1 MHMFFAF
8 TIAQRLCKR
17 LDLEMSHARGP
28 NKSNMQALPTEAHD
42 MAHCQLGDGKAFQ
55 LSAAAPLR
63 CTTCLHAAT
72 NLLAQ
77 ALAYDDG

>member
-1 MHMFFAF
+1 MFFAF
-8 TIAQRLCKR
+8 TIAQRLCKP

-28 NKSNMQALPTEAHD
+28 NNSNIQALPTEAHD
-42 MAHCQLGDGKAFQ
+42 TARCQLADGKAFQ
-55 LSAAAPLR
+55 LSTAAPLR
-63 CTTCLHAAT
+63 CTTCLHAAA